1 MKGFV
6 KVSLI
11 TAGSLTVAGLIL
23 CMMGALLGGGD
34 FDNMIREDVRL
45 EENLD
50 RVADAVGDIT
60 DRVAETKGARAH
72 HGSDHDMIVG
82 DTATSWEAQE
92 SLEGIQKLD
101 LTLGAGNFAIIE
113 KEVDDGMI
121 DIYVEGKGNYDY
133 RVKGDTFYMTG
144 FEGIKTIGADIYDNA
159 ITLALPPGIHF
170 KEVDMTVGAGNI
182 EVYSLSAGE
191 IDADV
196 GAGALFLENV
206 SADELSTEI
215 GAGRAEISGTNVG
228 ELSVTVGMG
237 ECVYDGSVDRKLEAE
252 CDMGNIELSLK
263 GEEKDYNYA
272 LESVAGNIDINGRQ
286 VTGFTSEQTIDNKAS
301 ATVEVE
307 CNMGNVW
314 IGFY

>member
-23 CMMGALLGGGD
+23 CMMGVLLGGGD
-34 FDNMIREDVRL
+34 FGNMIREDVRL

-50 RVADAVGDIT
+50 RVADAVGGIT
-60 DRVAETKGARAH
+60 ARVGETKGEGAH
-72 HGSDHDMIVG
+72 HGSGHDMIVE
-82 DTATSWEAQE
+82 DTTTSWGTQE

-101 LTLGAGNFAIIE
+101 LTLGAGYFTIIE

-121 DIYVEGKGNYDY
+121 DIYVEGKGKCDH

-144 FEGIKTIGADIYDNA
+144 FEGIKMLGTDINDNT
-159 ITLALPPGIHF
+159 ITLALPPGAHF
-170 KEVDMTVGAGNI
+170 KEVDMTVGAGNM

-196 GAGALFLENV
+196 GAGVLFLESV
-206 SADELSTEI
+206 SADELSADI
-215 GAGRAEISGTNVG
+215 GAGRAEICDTNVG

-237 ECVYDGSVDRKLEAE
+237 ECVYDGSVNRKLEAE
-252 CDMGNIELSLK
+252 CEMGNIDLSLK
-263 GEEKDYNYA
+263 GEEKDYNYK
-272 LESVAGNIDINGRQ
+272 LECVAGNIDINGYQ
-286 VTGFTSEQTIDNKAS
+286 VTGFTSEKKIDNKAS

-307 CNMGNVW
+307 CNMGNVL
-314 IGFY
+314 ISFY